1 VPELERRTWE
11 QYGISAKVKP
21 FTTDPQELAAE
32 LRGADVVLM
41 PSRNEAFG
49 LVAFEAAGHGVP
61 ILVGSNSGAGV
72 FLEQRVPEHL
82 GKPSVVPMVGLER
95 DLPDGGANHIERV
108 VDDLHS
114 EPGAGDGASRAPR
127 RAVHLER
134 RWRNGWPTGSKT
146 CQRREPSRP
155 SWRGPPM
162 SLNRANEATAARQDA
177 SRPSG
182 SPNARRS
189 LAPSGVAHS
198 AANARSARSS

>member
-11 QYGISAKVKP
+11 QYGFPAKVKP

-95 DLPDGGANHIERV
+95 DLPDRWANHIERV
-108 VDDLHS
+108 VDDL
-114 EPGAGDGASRAPR
+114 PASRA
-127 RAVHLER
+127 RAMELREHLGER
-134 RWRNGWPTGSKT
+134 YTWNDAAQRLADRVEDLP
-146 CQRREPSRP
+146 RREPESAELARAAE
-155 SWRGPPM
+155 
-162 SLNRANEATAARQDA
+162 SLNRANEATAARQERQPPEREPERA
-177 SRPSG
+177 PEPS
-182 SPNARRS
+182 PERS
-189 LAPSGVAHS
+189 
-198 AANARSARSS
+198 